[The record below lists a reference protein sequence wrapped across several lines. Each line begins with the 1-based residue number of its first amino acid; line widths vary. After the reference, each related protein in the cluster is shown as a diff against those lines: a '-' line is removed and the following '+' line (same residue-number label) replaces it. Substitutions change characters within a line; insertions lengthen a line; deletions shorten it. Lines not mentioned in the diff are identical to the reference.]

1 MIHSL
6 YPMYIPKRYGENKI
20 EKCPFC
26 EDSKTLPTVVNSQG
40 FSVCLKHK
48 NSILDVENMKC
59 VCGEYL
65 ELLNG
70 KFGPFFKCM
79 ECGNINLKKAF
90 EFNIIKDISQ
100 DSGKSSYGSASY
112 TPYNKYDNSKHNANS
127 SSAKQSEST
136 KPKERKEIFIRS
148 DDPRYFD

>member
-1 MIHSL
+1 
-6 YPMYIPKRYGENKI
+6 MYIPKRYGESKI

-26 EDSKTLPTVVNSQG
+26 EDSRTLPTVVNSQG

-65 ELLNG
+65 ELLSG

-100 DSGKSSYGSASY
+100 DSGTKFSSKSTASY
-112 TPYNKYDNSKHNANS
+112 NSRSSESDRPDSKH
-127 SSAKQSEST
+127 
-136 KPKERKEIFIRS
+136 KERKEIFIRS